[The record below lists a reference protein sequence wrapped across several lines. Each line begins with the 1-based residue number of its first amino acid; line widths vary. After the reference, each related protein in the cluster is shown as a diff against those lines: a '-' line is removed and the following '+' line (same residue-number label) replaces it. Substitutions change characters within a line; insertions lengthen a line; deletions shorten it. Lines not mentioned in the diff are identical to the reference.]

1 MGTRDEAGDIE
12 ELDRDGAPAR
22 DAGTVVRFAAV
33 GEVEAGAGTG
43 NLEVADCAL
52 WVDGCETRI
61 GGVQDWG
68 LTTGKG
74 VAEKSY
80 GKFPA
85 HKSAPLL
92 HGRGNRGR
100 GRGLT
105 DFGTCIGQAV
115 VKVRFGAIFGD
126 LQIIPVESGRLA

>member
-1 MGTRDEAGDIE
+1 MRPSYWK
-12 ELDRDGAPAR
+12 RCR
-22 DAGTVVRFAAV
+22 R
-33 GEVEAGAGTG
+33 
-43 NLEVADCAL
+43 EVA
-52 WVDGCETRI
+52 
-61 GGVQDWG
+61 
-68 LTTGKG
+68 
-74 VAEKSY
+74 Y

-115 VKVRFGAIFGD
+115 VKSEISCNTWR
-126 LQIIPVESGRLA
+126 LQIIPVESGRLAG